1 MFLYFR
7 EKLSTAVNEI
17 FETINEWKLM
27 NIEFILI
34 LVVDLVIV
42 IIYNDSN
49 VWFSS
54 DLVVVDFCERYVDYV

>member
-7 EKLSTAVNEI
+7 EKLSTPVNEI
-17 FETINEWKLM
+17 FETINEGKLM

-34 LVVDLVIV
+34 LAVDLVIV

-49 VWFSS
+49 V
-54 DLVVVDFCERYVDYV
+54 